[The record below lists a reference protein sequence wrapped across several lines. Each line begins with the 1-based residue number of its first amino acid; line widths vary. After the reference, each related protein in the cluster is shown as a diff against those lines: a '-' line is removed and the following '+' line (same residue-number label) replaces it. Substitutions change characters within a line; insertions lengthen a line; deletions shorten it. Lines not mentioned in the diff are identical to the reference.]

1 MSETKPLSKEGFKFV
16 ALISLIIGLL
26 FLVIPALYFLLKSM
40 SNLIIKSIMP
50 MSNIV
55 NIVGSTILSIIG
67 NNPLFFGAFL
77 FITTAILF
85 GIGYLIKDDNNRV
98 FYESHIYLAWFITPL
113 LIIILTAASVP
124 ESIIVGSGYLVYI
137 SPLFILLAYK
147 GLKPIINLKNHG
159 RPIR

>member
-1 MSETKPLSKEGFKFV
+1 MSEQPLSRRGFKLV

-55 NIVGSTILSIIG
+55 NIIGSTILNIIG
-67 NNPLFFGAFL
+67 NNPLLFGAFL

-85 GIGYLIKDDNNRV
+85 GVGYLIKDDNDRV
-98 FYESHIYLAWFITPL
+98 FYEFYIYLAWFITGL
-113 LIIILTAASVP
+113 LIIILTAASAP
-124 ESIIVGSGYLVYI
+124 ESIIVGSVCLAYI
-137 SPLFILLAYK
+137 FPLFILLVHK
-147 GLKPIINLKNHG
+147 GLTFLHKKYNDQ
-159 RPIR
+159 